1 MSLEEQQQQQLPR
14 EDEIYQVTIKLDL
27 TSDEMTVGS
36 KHRGWLRLGL
46 GGSETDLT
54 SAGVCVVEETWNYY
68 YSMAIATFF

>member
-36 KHRGWLRLGL
+36 KHRG
-46 GGSETDLT
+46 
-54 SAGVCVVEETWNYY
+54 
-68 YSMAIATFF
+68 